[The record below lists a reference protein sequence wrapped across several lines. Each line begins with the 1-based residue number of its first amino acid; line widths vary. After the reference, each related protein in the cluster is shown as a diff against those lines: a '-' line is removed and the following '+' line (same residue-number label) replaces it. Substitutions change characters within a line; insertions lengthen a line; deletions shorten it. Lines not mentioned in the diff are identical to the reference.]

1 MMLSKDTIGVVI
13 VTFRR
18 PGQLEKTLKAIRSQG
33 ILPEQIWVINNDKS
47 EDLGYLTCKEDLAGI
62 NLIISEEN
70 IASAGGFALGM
81 NLVSK
86 SGLNWIWLFN
96 DDSRP
101 VNGSLESILSH
112 KEILEKPKS
121 GMIKISNLNQ
131 RREAILQNWKGRRVP
146 TYVPVSNELIET
158 DLVTFD
164 GCLISTSLIKEIGTC
179 DPAYFMGTYEFDFC
193 LKAKDH
199 DFKVYTLPNGLIEDE
214 KSGSIGG
221 TPPWRQ
227 YYNTRNH
234 LWLGL
239 NRKSSKTIWAWIV
252 RELKFTYAILRWE
265 DQKGFRIGLKL
276 LATWHALIGKR
287 GRVLNPLDFK
297 KVS

>member
-18 PGQLEKTLKAIRSQG
+18 PKQLEKTLVAIRNQG
-33 ILPEQIWVINNDKS
+33 IPAKQIWVINNDKS
-47 EDLGYLTCKEDLAGI
+47 EDLGYLTRKEILAGF
-62 NLIISEEN
+62 NLIITEEN

-81 NLVSK
+81 NLVLE
-86 SGLNWIWLFN
+86 SGLSWIWLFN

-101 VNGSLESILSH
+101 IKGSLESILSQ
-112 KEILEKPKS
+112 KEILEDAKTA
-121 GMIKISNLNQ
+121 MLKISNLNQ
-131 RREAILQNWKGRRVP
+131 RGEAILQNWKGRRVP
-146 TYVPVSNELIET
+146 SYVPVSNELKET

-164 GCLISTSLIKEIGTC
+164 GCLISTSLVKKIGTC
-179 DPAYFMGTYEFDFC
+179 DPDYFMGTYEFDFC

-199 DFKVYTLPNGLIEDE
+199 GFKVYTLPNGLIEDE
-214 KSGSIGG
+214 KAGSIGG

-239 NRKSSKTIWAWIV
+239 NRRSIVTIWAWIV
-252 RELKFTYAILRWE
+252 RELKFTYAIFRWE

-287 GRVLNPLDFK
+287 GRVFIPNNK
-297 KVS
+297 